1 MDNISLLTGEFAIFL
16 FKILVVQKLNLRSA
30 FLPMFMSSPVS
41 RMDSGGTSSC
51 PTARDGTRL

>member
-1 MDNISLLTGEFAIFL
+1 MDSISLRTGEFAIL
-16 FKILVVQKLNLRSA
+16 FKILGVQRLNLPSA

-41 RMDSGGTSSC
+41 RMDSGGTNSC